1 MVCNFGTEV
10 FSGEPLRMVSAPRRT
25 LILRRLGLVTKPA
38 FSVTSGPSR
47 VGLPANPLEI
57 PPVVKEN
64 DVEVYDVFDLETID
78 LFGTISVTQRNGPK
92 NKNWEPGAQLI
103 VL

>member
-1 MVCNFGTEV
+1 
-10 FSGEPLRMVSAPRRT
+10 MVSAPRRT
-25 LILRRLGLVTKPA
+25 LISRRLGLVTKPA

-57 PPVVKEN
+57 LPAVKEN
-64 DVEVYDVFDLETID
+64 DAEVCDVFDLEMID
-78 LFGTISVTQRNGPK
+78 LFGTISVTLRKGLK
-92 NKNWEPGAQLI
+92 NKNWKPGARLI